1 MIKKLLFI
9 TLFSAFGIFTSNAQF
24 NVGVNAGLPLGD
36 IGDYASFNVSLDVG
50 YFFEIND
57 VISIGP
63 ITGYS
68 HSFAKDV
75 HGFKGDDVQYIP
87 VAAAGRFQ
95 ISEVF
100 SAGMDL
106 GYAIGLNDGND
117 GDIYYRP
124 IIAFSVSENI
134 DLTAHFTGIG
144 ASSSESSTS
153 GDVTVT
159 TTSPG
164 FSVIGLG
171 ANYKF
176 L

>member
-1 MIKKLLFI
+1 MKKLLFI
-9 TLFSAFGIFTSNAQF
+9 FLFSIFGFFTSNAQF

-50 YFFEIND
+50 YFFKIND
-57 VISIGP
+57 VISLGP

-68 HSFAKDV
+68 HSFAKEFN
-75 HGFKGDDVQYIP
+75 GIKGDDVQYIP

-95 ISEVF
+95 ISELF
-100 SAGMDL
+100 SAGIDI
-106 GYAIGLNDGND
+106 GYAIGLNEGND

-124 IIAFSVSENI
+124 RIAFSVSENI
-134 DLTAHFTGIG
+134 ELALHYTGIG
-144 ASSSESSTS
+144 ASSEETTTT
-153 GDVTVT
+153 GNATIT

-164 FSVIGLG
+164 FSIVGLG
-171 ANYKF
+171 ATYKF